1 MMITIAF
8 DAAIFRIQI
17 PVYADVLLY
26 PDTMI
31 QSWWDIATD
40 YVSTTDYGYLSGN
53 SRVLAINLLAAH
65 LMFTDQNPSG
75 GGSGILTSASEGS
88 VSVSMHVYTTKS
100 LFLQWLLSS
109 PYGRQLAALLTA
121 KAAGGIYAG
130 GDSFQG
136 VIRDRGGR
144 FGTR

>member
-1 MMITIAF
+1 MVIVF
-8 DAAIFRIQI
+8 DAALFRQQI
-17 PVYADVLLY
+17 PVFADTVKY
-26 PDTMI
+26 PDALI

-40 YVSTTDYGYLSGN
+40 YISTTDYGYLSGN

-65 LMFTDQNPSG
+65 MMHIAENPSG

-88 VSVSMHVYTTKS
+88 VSVGMHVYQTKS

-109 PYGRQLAALLTA
+109 PHGRQLAALLNV

-130 GDSFQG
+130 GSSMQG
-136 VIRDRGGR
+136 MIRDRGGR
-144 FGTR
+144 FNAR